1 MATYTVGSGGDYTG
15 LQSCLLS
22 GVLAAGDTVQILAGH
37 SQVESVGLGV
47 TWPDNLIVQGD
58 ISDPSNAVLE
68 WDNPTSASDSW
79 VLLINNGATGV
90 TFRGL
95 TINYTGPYTTYSTC
109 YRGGWAGHSGITF
122 EDCRLAS
129 SGNYGMRVVGAG
141 FVLRRCR
148 VDNSPNTTSTT
159 TIGMYSGTC
168 TVESSLF
175 LGWTRYSMVASTATI
190 TNTTVYSN
198 KAPALLNPYGLSIY
212 ITANGTTIANCIVQ
226 TVNSVNYNK
235 GIAATSPGTTGTLKN
250 SIISGFYADVEAA
263 GFTQTNVTTT
273 GGIGTNPVLTDP
285 AGGDFYPANPGLAYH
300 TGDPSS
306 IPAGGDLTRRAF
318 NNPPS
323 MGALEVIPPT
333 PPSTLTVSGVFVVP
347 PPNVTSI
354 STLNIPHTL
363 SAPSQIK
370 DIYLGYPAMGNVVS
384 LVSDFTGAGNAGN
397 RLWLAKGTLGASDG
411 EYIPICDTESNL
423 ANCLRTTD
431 SVRSIYAVFV
441 DHGNKR
447 LVWDQENPAHVAAGE
462 PTKATYYIATS
473 TGRLI
478 PVTYYASA
486 GAVFGKLTCPNAAS
500 ASTTNDI
507 IGANTGTATEIL
519 TSRSACFINIDA

>member
-1 MATYTVGSGGDYTG
+1 MATYTAGSGGDYPT
-15 LQSCLLS
+15 LQTCFAS
-22 GVLAAGDTVQILAGH
+22 GVLASGDTVQILDGYNVDEQC
-37 SQVESVGLGV
+37 SISGINNV
-47 TWPDNLIVQGD
+47 TVIGNIA
-58 ISDPSNAVLE
+58 DPSQCVIT
-68 WDNPTSASDSW
+68 WSNPS
-79 VLLINNGATGV
+79 N
-90 TFRGL
+90 
-95 TINYTGPYTTYSTC
+95 INYTFTLSANGT
-109 YRGGWAGHSGITF
+109 GWAFKGVTVNYTGNGALWSGCYFPGWTSRDSNW
-122 EDCRLAS
+122 EDCRFETTTPRTHMYYNSSSVWRRCKFDGTNATS
-129 SGNYGMRVVGAG
+129 SGGGALLSWQVAPTLEACLFVNFGGVAVSSSGATVSNCTFYNGRADADCNNPKSLYDLANATVVNSLSWQNNTAAGRHGFDTWPAGGSSPTLTNCISWGAG
-141 FVLRRCR
+141 S
-148 VDNSPNTTSTT
+148 DD
-159 TIGMYSGTC
+159 Y
-168 TVESSLF
+168 
-175 LGWTRYSMVASTATI
+175 A
-190 TNTTVYSN
+190 
-198 KAPALLNPYGLSIY
+198 YG
-212 ITANGTTIANCIVQ
+212 
-226 TVNSVNYNK
+226 
-235 GIAATSPGTTGTLKN
+235 
-250 SIISGFYADVEAA
+250 
-263 GFTQTNVTTT
+263 TQTNCIDSSGV
-273 GGIGTNPVLTDP
+273 GTSLVMVDAP
-285 AGGDFYPANPGLAYH
+285 GGDYYPANPGLAYH
-300 TGDPSS
+300 SGDPAS
-306 IPAGGDLTRRAF
+306 IPAGGDLVRRGF

-323 MGALEVIPPT
+323 RGALEVIPPT

-354 STLNIPHTL
+354 STLSVPHTL

-384 LVSDFTGAGNAGN
+384 LVSDFTGAGSAGN

-447 LVWDQENPAHVAAGE
+447 LVWDQENPSHAASGE

-473 TGRLI
+473 TGRLV